1 MYIKNRRTINKLIWF
16 SLRNRFDL
24 TRLMPMFAIILSF
37 VKSAC
42 EFYIY
47 HGQVNYDFGPNGN
60 RNCRIAFNSGSY
72 HSSYGTFVC
81 CIEKK
86 NTRGETSTSL
96 LFTSNRSSSIHVWR
110 SFLDFLS
117 TKTETYWSKK
127 MRSRKAIAEAFTVG
141 QLTPL
146 SFQQ

>member
-1 MYIKNRRTINKLIWF
+1 MSAKETLKLLQYDKFGGMYIKNRRTINKLIWF
-16 SLRNRFDL
+16 SLRNQFDL

-47 HGQVNYDFGPNGN
+47 HGQVNCDFGPNGN

-86 NTRGETSTSL
+86 KYSRWNLNFVTLHFQSIEQYPCMT
-96 LFTSNRSSSIHVWR
+96 LFLR
-110 SFLDFLS
+110 FLVD
-117 TKTETYWSKK
+117 
-127 MRSRKAIAEAFTVG
+127 
-141 QLTPL
+141 
-146 SFQQ
+146 